1 MSNNIKINLN
11 FDPDSL
17 LKDSKRKRA
26 ELINEL
32 RHKGTNYDEVLA
44 SNPSA
49 DEYEKISENARE
61 LVYELINLSS
71 CSRFEKYL
79 YSLYN
84 KRWDFFKR
92 SDILVKAKNES

>member
-1 MSNNIKINLN
+1 MSIEVMINLD
-11 FDPDSL
+11 FDPDL
-17 LKDSKRKRA
+17 ILKNSKKNRA
-26 ELINEL
+26 ELINDL
-32 RHKGTNYDEVLA
+32 RHKGTNYDEVIAMNLG
-44 SNPSA
+44 SV
-49 DEYEKISENARE
+49 EYQKIAERARE
-61 LVYELINLSS
+61 LVYELIEASS